1 MHVRSKICKS
11 GRTKHVRFTNS
22 YIKFRFRGSE
32 RISIIWRFFW
42 CLQCFFSPQC
52 VQFDLVSKYYITFIG
67 LPVSAMGAGVLV
79 TLLRITDG
87 PVKLKLFVFEF
98 E

>member
-1 MHVRSKICKS
+1 MA
-11 GRTKHVRFTNS
+11 F
-22 YIKFRFRGSE
+22 
-32 RISIIWRFFW
+32 FFW

-98 E
+98 EGASGQIIMYVVVFLSFVLALYMLRNS